1 MRSWKLSVI
10 SVRFVGAALAAT
22 CAAASLGGCPQTG
35 GIGDGGDDVVEGP
48 PGPAGPQG
56 PAGPAG
62 PQGVPG
68 PQGAQGPAGPAG
80 EAGPAGP
87 PGVAGANGLDCWDL
101 NGNGQFD
108 AATEDLNG
116 DGVGDARDCVAA
128 SVFGDGSAGPL
139 TINANTNW
147 SVAPV
152 SNLNFTNF
160 VVDAG
165 VTLTVPS
172 GTVIRCNGT
181 FTNNGNIVVL
191 AEAAGG
197 STISLDD
204 TMLLASYQAAEAGVA
219 RDPAG
224 PGEFGNNTTVRAGG
238 LPGLGLFEIQ
248 ARFLLE
254 PGLEA
259 GGGGGPAGL
268 DDPGSRGGGALVVRA
283 RDAILNAGT
292 IRADGEGSANNGGAG
307 GGGGIIILAS
317 AESVTNAV
325 SGVIQ
330 ARGGVGENVD
340 NNEAASGGGG
350 GGIIHFIAPVV
361 TATGTADVS
370 GGAGGVGG
378 AAGTITD
385 ALRSGG
391 GGGGACGGDGGIG
404 ASAQPDGSSAAG
416 GTGSP
421 GFVLTTLIN
430 PAVLF

>member
-1 MRSWKLSVI
+1 MRSWKIGMFSL
-10 SVRFVGAALAAT
+10 RFGATAFAVVLAT
-22 CAAASLGGCPQTG
+22 ASLGGCPQTG
-35 GIGDGGDDVVEGP
+35 DGGDVIEGP

-56 PAGPAG
+56 P
-62 PQGVPG
+62 
-68 PQGAQGPAGPAG
+68 QGPAGPAG
-80 EAGPAGP
+80 AQGVQGPQGPAGPAGATGPAGP

-128 SVFGDGSAGPL
+128 GVFGDGSAGPL

-181 FTNNGNIVVL
+181 FTNNGTIVVL
-191 AEAAGG
+191 AEADGG
-197 STISLDD
+197 ETISLDG
-204 TMLLASYQAAEAGVA
+204 TTLMASYQAAEAGVA
-219 RDPAG
+219 RDTAG
-224 PGEFGNNTTVRAGG
+224 PGEFGNNTEVRAGG

-259 GGGGGPAGL
+259 GGGGGPAGVS
-268 DDPGSRGGGALVVRA
+268 DPGSRGGGALVVRA

-292 IRADGEGSANNGGAG
+292 IRADGEGSTGNGGGG

-317 AESVTNAV
+317 AESVTNDAA
-325 SGVIQ
+325 GVIQ
-330 ARGGVGENVD
+330 ARGGVGEDAD

-350 GGIIHFIAPVV
+350 GGIIHFVAPVV
-361 TATGTADVS
+361 TAAGTADVS
-370 GGAGGVGG
+370 GGAGGTGG
-378 AAGTITD
+378 AAGTISD
-385 ALRSGG
+385 ALRTGG
-391 GGGGACGGDGGIG
+391 GGGGACGGNGGAG
-404 ASAQPDGSSAAG
+404 ASAATDGFSAAG
-416 GTGSP
+416 GAGSP
-421 GFVLTTLIN
+421 GLVLTTLIN